1 MAKKK
6 ETTKQIQEKLVD
18 NMKKWQKIENASVA
32 STGNIIAETDNP
44 LIRLVM
50 EVIQRDSQLHYRVQ
64 QLIIDSIEKKAL
76 NIDYRQLGRVW
87 KDVEEH
93 IKLEKKTIQL
103 AQQAL
108 KALEGTKN
116 PIQIYFLEY
125 LKADEEKHD
134 ALLEKLNAIKLKMY
148 P

>member
-1 MAKKK
+1 MSVKEALEKTAK
-6 ETTKQIQEKLVD
+6 I
-18 NMKKWQKIENASVA
+18 MKRWQKIEKSAVRQTA
-32 STGNIIAETDNP
+32 IIQEKSDHP
-44 LIRLVM
+44 LIQMVA
-50 EVIQRDSQLHYRVQ
+50 EIIHHDSQLHYRVQ
-64 QLIIDSIEKKAL
+64 QLIADSIEKKAV
-76 NIDYRQLGRVW
+76 NVDYRQLGKVW

-93 IKLEKKTIQL
+93 IKLEQKTSQY
-103 AQQAL
+103 AKQAL

-134 ALLEKLNAIKLKMY
+134 RLLENLNAIKKKMY